1 METRNYCAYNLTKD
15 AVLSVKVTVADAVL
29 EPFKV
34 LEVLIGGLGID
45 SESSLWLTPLSS
57 APQVPRLF
65 PFDMVYLDPDHRVIQ
80 GIEVAPGV
88 DLPPYNSQVASALIL
103 PERTLS
109 STKTLTGDQL
119 QVCDQSETEVPVRH
133 TSPAAEPPSALAS
146 VSVPEPPVP
155 EPPVPEPPVPEP
167 VSLPESLPV
176 TDTETIPPRQSLRRM
191 VPDETIPIEVTKS
204 TEFLYEFFP
213 SPLNLIPTVLATSAR
228 TVDLPVKP
236 QPATQ
241 IEQPAAA
248 QIAKPDATPIEEPT
262 PVQIAEPANLQAV
275 TQSEEVTAEIPD
287 AAPSPAAPPLKEI
300 LPPEDE
306 AQHPR
311 RKVSA
316 TPIPTSQT
324 FQFTAAQ
331 TPIWHLSTSATAA
344 QGKPS
349 AETPKEKL
357 PKEKVTEEKVPEAS
371 APSKSASASSNQS
384 EARDKSKPPEEKPP
398 RPALSDPPP
407 PLELAQAPNP
417 LDKPQRV
424 RGSVLPSRGVVGQPK
439 ENTTDHSPSDGA
451 AIPNNA
457 PPMGRSTKQ
466 SVEEPRG
473 APTSISR
480 DPAAAV
486 VKPRYIHTLPEMEV
500 EVQQLLVKERQK
512 KKQKAEPAKNGQGLA
527 ESISPIVEPK
537 IEPVEPRTKKPPQK
551 AKPKVQEK
559 SSLTSR
565 FQHWLDADTILPVAG
580 PRERRRSLRFQSPG
594 LVAYYWTGGLP
605 RAHEVADIS
614 PIGFYLRTNA
624 PWVLHT
630 MVRMTLQ
637 RSDKKEGHP
646 MHSITVLAKIVRI
659 DPDGIG
665 HEFVFNEMLN
675 RNTRD
680 ILPDEGTDIRALQ
693 KFL

>member
-65 PFDMVYLDPDHRVIQ
+65 PFDMVYLDPDYRVIQ

-88 DLPPYNSQVASALIL
+88 DLPPYSSQVASALIL

-119 QVCDQSETEVPVRH
+119 QVRDQSETEVPVRH
-133 TSPAAEPPSALAS
+133 ASPAAEPPSAHAS
-146 VSVPEPPVP
+146 VSVPEPPT
-155 EPPVPEPPVPEP
+155 
-167 VSLPESLPV
+167 SSFPESLPA
-176 TDTETIPPRQSLRRM
+176 TETEITPAKQSSRRM
-191 VPDETIPIEVTKS
+191 VPDETIPIEVTNS
-204 TEFLYEFFP
+204 SESLYEFFP
-213 SPLNLIPTVLATSAR
+213 SPLNLIPTVLVPSAR
-228 TVDLPVKP
+228 TVEIPVKP
-236 QPATQ
+236 LPATQ
-241 IEQPAAA
+241 IETPAAV
-248 QIAKPDATPIEEPT
+248 QIAKPDATPIEEPAAT
-262 PVQIAEPANLQAV
+262 QIAEPAKLQALA
-275 TQSEEVTAEIPD
+275 QSEEVSAQQPD
-287 AAPSPAAPPLKEI
+287 APPSQAAPSVKEIPSPAA
-300 LPPEDE
+300 E
-306 AQHPR
+306 AQPPR
-311 RKVSA
+311 QKVAA
-316 TPIPTSQT
+316 TPIPTNQT

-331 TPIWHLSTSATAA
+331 TPIWHLSTSATAVPS
-344 QGKPS
+344 KPG
-349 AETPKEKL
+349 AATPKEKL
-357 PKEKVTEEKVPEAS
+357 PKEKVTEEKVPEAD

-384 EARDKSKPPEEKPP
+384 QAKDKSKLPEEKPP
-398 RPALSDPPP
+398 HPALPDPPH
-407 PLELAQAPNP
+407 PLEVAPTLNP
-417 LDKPQRV
+417 LDRPLRV
-424 RGSVLPSRGVVGQPK
+424 RGSVLPNRGVVGQPK
-439 ENTTDHSPSDGA
+439 ENPADHSANNGA

-457 PPMGRSTKQ
+457 PPIERSTKP
-466 SVEEPRG
+466 SAEEPRG
-473 APTSISR
+473 
-480 DPAAAV
+480 
-486 VKPRYIHTLPEMEV
+486 VKPRYIQTLPEMEV
-500 EVQQLLVKERQK
+500 EVQQLLAQERQK
-512 KKQKAEPAKNGQGLA
+512 KKQKAEPAKNGQRVA
-527 ESISPIVEPK
+527 ESVSPVAEPK
-537 IEPVEPRTKKPPQK
+537 TRSAEPKTKKPPQK
-551 AKPKVQEK
+551 AKPNVQGK
-559 SSLTSR
+559 PSLTSR
-565 FQHWLDADTILPVAG
+565 FQHWLDADTVLPVAG
-580 PRERRRSLRFQSPG
+580 PRERRRSLRYQSPG

-614 PIGFYLRTNA
+614 PMGFYLRTNA

-680 ILPDEGTDIRALQ
+680 ILPDAGTDIRALQ